1 MDLLACCWVIH
12 LHDTIILDVDVMVDI
27 VPLTDTKD
35 WMGSTGLTV
44 LSALVVFLSASTPKP
59 RPI

>member
-44 LSALVVFLSASTPKP
+44 LSALVVFFVRLDS
-59 RPI
+59 